1 MQCKMPK
8 NIKIFVPVAEEC
20 MGFVIGPE
28 GRDIKQIKH
37 ETQTRIS
44 NKSCNG
50 IDLEGQSGFTVIG
63 SRTNCEAARQAI
75 IHRAVSIPYTP
86 YMYIFVISQQA
97 QLICFLSYTFN
108 EGISD
113 Q

>member
-1 MQCKMPK
+1 
-8 NIKIFVPVAEEC
+8 

-28 GRDIKQIKH
+28 GRNIKQIKH
-37 ETQTRIS
+37 ETQTWIY

-75 IHRAVSIPYTP
+75 IHRAVSISYTP
-86 YMYIFVISQQA
+86 YTYIFVILISQQA
-97 QLICFLSYTFN
+97 QLICFLSYTFKKKFQLN
-108 EGISD
+108 AILIFSKFHLGHIDSNT
-113 Q
+113 